1 MPSLTNNSDIINP
14 ISLVI
19 PNLTTTAIELLVVE
33 AGTLV
38 YDITKSK
45 LSVCV
50 TARTVGAAA
59 WEDITSA

>member
-1 MPSLTNNSDIINP
+1 MPSPTNEQLNP
-14 ISLVI
+14 VSLVI
-19 PNLTTTAIELLVVE
+19 PNYTTAVIETLLVEV
-33 AGTLV
+33 GTIV

-50 TARTVGAAA
+50 TARTAGAAA